1 MKKWMKY
8 LMSTIIF
15 CILYTI
21 ITYLLTKNISF
32 KMIAITTIIYVII
45 YTATD
50 LICNKL
56 LSKKQFIH

>member
-1 MKKWMKY
+1 MKKWIKY

-15 CILYTI
+15 FILYTTM
-21 ITYLLTKNISF
+21 TYLLTKNISF
-32 KMIAITTIIYVII
+32 KMIIITTIIYAII

-56 LSKKQFIH
+56 LSKK

>member
-15 CILYTI
+15 CALYTT

-56 LSKKQFIH
+56 LSKK

>member
-1 MKKWMKY
+1 MKKWTKY

-15 CILYTI
+15 CIVYTMV
-21 ITYLLTKNISF
+21 TYLLTKNISF
-32 KMIAITTIIYVII
+32 KIIAITTLVYAIF

-56 LSKKQFIH
+56 SSKK

>member
-15 CILYTI
+15 CFLYTT
-21 ITYLLTKNISF
+21 ITYLLIKNISF
-32 KMIAITTIIYVII
+32 KMIIITTIIYAII

-56 LSKKQFIH
+56 LSKK